1 MRSTAWPPGGWPSTP
16 TPPTQTAPLAATG
29 SSCCAPP
36 STAPRADRAPA
47 AGRPCRLLR
56 PPWPVTEHRPRAA
69 PRSALPVQIVQ
80 LPFDG
85 AGSAAGVA
93 RGEQVEQR
101 AAKNREQE
109 RALVLTSFGV
119 PPGSGLARG
128 QQFEPVTDGIP
139 AEIRPWAGLAYQR
152 SGIALDPER
161 EQRAVRRRGQR

>member
-36 STAPRADRAPA
+36 IHCSTSRPRAS
-47 AGRPCRLLR
+47 GRPAV
-56 PPWPVTEHRPRAA
+56 PSPEATWPVTEHRPHAA

-85 AGSAAGVA
+85 AGNAAGVA

-109 RALVLTSFGV
+109 RALVLTSVGV

-161 EQRAVRRRGQR
+161 EQRAVRRRGQP